1 MIRHISKDLED
12 FYDEKNLMKN
22 RLKVNIVMCV

>member
-12 FYDEKNLMKN
+12 FYDEENLMKN